1 MKMDAVIENKTKEN
15 KNSHM
20 SMLVSDMVKE
30 QYRAI

>member
-1 MKMDAVIENKTKEN
+1 MKMDAAIEKKTKEN

-20 SMLVSDMVKE
+20 SMLVSGMVKE